1 MTDAPA
7 EAGWWWDDKIVSW
20 APSQIPAVMRD
31 PLLFQSFFFLLCSF
45 LLLFSPA
52 LLHLSPPL
60 LSNNNNNNNWIEE
73 IKKAAS
79 LTARRSLPVSVI
91 VPSMMRATSVDV
103 YFLLSPTCR
112 WLQSMGFQLFQSLL
126 GYLIKFLFFL
136 LRRWCWGIGSVR
148 HIGSPPFSFFFSVFL
163 SLSLLWVF
171 SFCIVRYAERARTD
185 QYELFNGRAAST
197 ASSAS
202 A

>member
-1 MTDAPA
+1 MLLLKLADDETTRLCREPRLKYPP
-7 EAGWWWDDKIVSW
+7 WWEIRFFSN
-20 APSQIPAVMRD
+20 
-31 PLLFQSFFFLLCSF
+31 LFFFFFPLSSFCS
-45 LLLFSPA
+45 LPGS
-52 LLHLSPPL
+52 STYPP

>member
-1 MTDAPA
+1 MLLLKLADDETTRLCREPRLKYPP
-7 EAGWWWDDKIVSW
+7 WWEIRFFSN
-20 APSQIPAVMRD
+20 
-31 PLLFQSFFFLLCSF
+31 LFFSFFPLSSF
-45 LLLFSPA
+45 FSLPV
-52 LLHLSPPL
+52 SSTYPP

>member
-1 MTDAPA
+1 MMRRQDCV
-7 EAGWWWDDKIVSW
+7 VS
-20 APSQIPAVMRD
+20 PVSNTRRD
-31 PLLFQSFFFLLCSF
+31 ERSASFPIFFFSSF
-45 LLLFSPA
+45 LFPPSFLSR
-52 LLHLSPPL
+52 SPPPIPPP